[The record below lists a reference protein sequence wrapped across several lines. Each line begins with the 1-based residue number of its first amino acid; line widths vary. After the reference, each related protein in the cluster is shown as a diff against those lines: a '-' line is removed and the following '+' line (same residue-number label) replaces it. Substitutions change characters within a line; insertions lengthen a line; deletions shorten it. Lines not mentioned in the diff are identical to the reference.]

1 MTDTAYLFVYFTGET
16 GPDDEAIRFAV
27 TAGDDP
33 LADWIELGDGQP
45 LFVSSLGERGL
56 RDPHLV
62 RHPREDR
69 WFLIATDLRIQ
80 GRPDGFAAAQQTGSR
95 DIMVWESADLVTWSE
110 QRRLTV
116 APPEAGNA
124 WAPEA
129 VWDAEREEFFVF
141 WASALYPADVAPVD
155 RRIQDSYQRMFYA
168 TTTDFVTISEP
179 QVWIDEPRGP
189 GRGFIDSTIIRSGGG
204 YYRFTKDE
212 ATMLPVLDRSGDLHA
227 VAWERIAE
235 RIGHGQANPW
245 GGTFTEGEGPTAFR
259 SARDDCWYLFIDQP
273 SYHGGAGYLAFR
285 IADLDAGVLE
295 SVPAAL
301 PRSPRHGT
309 VVPITAAD
317 RDRLVAAYAP
327 EVPAHV

>member
-1 MTDTAYLFVYFTGET
+1 MTEAYLFVYFTGET
-16 GPDDEAIRFAV
+16 GADDEAIRFAV

-33 LADWIELGDGQP
+33 LSGWVELGDGQP
-45 LFVSSLGERGL
+45 VLRSTMGERGL

-62 RHPREDR
+62 RHPHEDR

-95 DIMVWESADLVTWSE
+95 DIMVWESPDLVTWSE
-110 QRRLTV
+110 QRRLTI

-129 VWDAEREEFFVF
+129 VWDAEREEFFLF
-141 WASALYPADVAPVD
+141 WASALYPPEIAPVE
-155 RRIQDSYQRMFYA
+155 RRIEDSYQRMFFA
-168 TTTDFVTISEP
+168 TTSDFVTISEP
-179 QVWIDEPRGP
+179 QVWIDERRGT
-189 GRGFIDSTIIRSGGG
+189 GRGFIDSTIIRDAGT

-227 VAWERIAE
+227 LDWHRLAE
-235 RIGHGQANPW
+235 RIGLGQPNPW

-259 SARDDCWYLFIDQP
+259 SERDRCWYLFIDQP

-285 IADLDAGVLE
+285 IADLDAGILE
-295 SVPAAL
+295 SVPAEL

-309 VVPITAAD
+309 VVPITADD
-317 RDRLVAAYAP
+317 RDRMRAAYATGSP
-327 EVPAHV
+327 VHV